1 MPPKG
6 VLKTPS
12 ELGSVQQIKD
22 GWRFVL
28 PAMHDLREHTNTSG
42 PVRQTKAKADKDKA
56 NARMCKSRKQ
66 MLEFVRGLR
75 KKRFRADGSLIVPGE
90 KATGAGKCPS
100 KYPPNSAV
108 EVEAS
113 GSDGKR
119 SAKRRRSAAAG
130 ASQPAGDAPSGQSAA
145 VAKRS
150 KARHDVGGTLDEE
163 EEDFGED
170 VGPDDISLHPLQDHG
185 AALKLA
191 MQQRTLDEIQ
201 LKKRKSK
208 SDKALLL
215 LDDSYGEMLRAQ
227 SFAFPAVQA
236 DSLLGMHFKDDFA
249 GRLALQKQSIA
260 LAKKQLNADD
270 VTVDDFGD
278 AWMSNSGYQQDEEE
292 RDVEVVPLPL
302 ALKGPGAV
310 AWQLLQDAS
319 CTEEQI
325 DAVALLALS
334 LQKRFD
340 ARPDKET
347 LLCPVATPDNNH
359 RAVWLGGGGVGKT
372 HTLTKVLPMNV

>member
-1 MPPKG
+1 MPLHATRSILAFCGLVCAFHPEQCTLAEFCAYI
-6 VLKTPS
+6 VRDIIS
-12 ELGSVQQIKD
+12 HIELAAEARVKK
-22 GWRFVL
+22 
-28 PAMHDLREHTNTSG
+28 PALNADAGTIDDTQLDL
-42 PVRQTKAKADKDKA
+42 DKRLTEAEKHAID
-56 NARMCKSRKQ
+56 
-66 MLEFVRGLR
+66 
-75 KKRFRADGSLIVPGE
+75 IV
-90 KATGAGKCPS
+90 
-100 KYPPNSAV
+100 
-108 EVEAS
+108 
-113 GSDGKR
+113 
-119 SAKRRRSAAAG
+119 
-130 ASQPAGDAPSGQSAA
+130 
-145 VAKRS
+145 
-150 KARHDVGGTLDEE
+150 DVGGTLDEE

-208 SDKALLL
+208 SDKELLL

-302 ALKGPGAV
+302 ALQGPGAV

-340 ARPDKET
+340 ARPDKKT

>member
-1 MPPKG
+1 MA
-6 VLKTPS
+6 
-12 ELGSVQQIKD
+12 LGEKQD
-22 GWRFVL
+22 G
-28 PAMHDLREHTNTSG
+28 NG
-42 PVRQTKAKADKDKA
+42 
-56 NARMCKSRKQ
+56 
-66 MLEFVRGLR
+66 
-75 KKRFRADGSLIVPGE
+75 KKRFRLDGSLIVPGE
-90 KATGAGKCPS
+90 KATGAGKSLPRNRAL
-100 KYPPNSAV
+100 PNSAV

-113 GSDGKR
+113 GSDVKR
-119 SAKRRRSAAAG
+119 PAKRRKTAAAG

-150 KARHDVGGTLDEE
+150 KARYDVGGTLDEE
-163 EEDFGED
+163 EEHFGED

-191 MQQRTLDEIQ
+191 MQQRTLDKIQ

-208 SDKALLL
+208 ADKELLL

-278 AWMSNSGYQQDEEE
+278 GGMSNSGDQQDEEE
-292 RDVEVVPLPL
+292 RDVAVVPLPL
-302 ALKGPGAV
+302 AFKGPGAV
-310 AWQLLQDAS
+310 AWKLLQDAS
-319 CTEEQI
+319 CTEDQI

-340 ARPDKET
+340 ARPDKKT
-347 LLCPVATPDNNH
+347 LLCPAATPDNNH